1 MYVSPEIKVFQ
12 LVSEDFLCISYLRD
26 ISGYADD
33 SDDVVL
39 F

>member
-1 MYVSPEIKVFQ
+1 MYVSPETKVFQ

-26 ISGYADD
+26 ISGYAED
-33 SDDVVL
+33 SDDVLL